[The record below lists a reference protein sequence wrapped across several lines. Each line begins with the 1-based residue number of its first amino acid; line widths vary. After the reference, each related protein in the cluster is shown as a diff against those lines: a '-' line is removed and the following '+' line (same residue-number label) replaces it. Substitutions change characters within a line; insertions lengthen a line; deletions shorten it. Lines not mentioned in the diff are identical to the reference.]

1 MSASQKPS
9 VSFRTLV
16 RRASSFA
23 APHRGAIAAVLTV
36 ALVGSALS
44 AAQPLLM
51 KRIIDAL
58 ATPARRKDLWGA
70 VIGLLVLE
78 ALRAVLS
85 GWTTVRSWTIKNAVD
100 YELRTRLVE
109 KLTVLPLEYHRRGT
123 VGGLMNLMN
132 QSVGGFNDAF
142 KEVAFTFLPTC
153 FYLVLSMIAMVKL
166 DWRLTLATVVF
177 LPLPVVIWA
186 RTAGVQT
193 QRERTLM
200 THWAKLYGRLN
211 EVLDSIQTVK
221 SFAMERSETLRF
233 LDGQR
238 AGKKIVQRGVK
249 DDAVTNA
256 AQNLLVLCARL
267 STVAVGAYLVTT
279 DRITLGT
286 LVAFLGYTSALF
298 VPVQSLTDLYKLV
311 RKGAVSTEAILE
323 ILDEPEMLTDGPDAK
338 PAPTLSGA
346 VEFRHVTFGYRP
358 DTPVLHHLSLCVDP
372 GEWVALVGPSGS
384 GKSTLTLLLQRLYE
398 PADGAV
404 LVDGHDLRSLT
415 AGSLRRQMGV
425 VPQDVRLFS
434 DTIRANI
441 AYGRPD
447 AADEDIEIAARA
459 ANAHD
464 FIMEL
469 PQGYDTVVG
478 ERGIGL
484 SGGQRQRIA
493 IARAFL
499 LDPPLLIFD
508 EATSALDTESERA
521 IQGALRRLSRGRTT
535 LVIAHRLSTVRDAN
549 RIVVLDQGRIVEVG
563 CHDELLARGG
573 TYATLVGAQTTLET
587 IEPNEPE
594 RSEPERP
601 FPKPRRVLTDAA

>member
-9 VSFRTLV
+9 LSFRTLV

-36 ALVGSALS
+36 ALIGSALS

-58 ATPARRKDLWGA
+58 ASPGQRHQLWGA
-70 VIGLLVLE
+70 VLGLLVLE
-78 ALRAVLS
+78 ALRALFT

-153 FYLVLSMIAMVKL
+153 FYLVLSMVAMVKL

-238 AGKKIVQRGVK
+238 AGKKIVQQGVK

-323 ILDEPEMLTDGPDAK
+323 ILDEPETLTDEPDAK
-338 PAPTLSGA
+338 PAPTLTGA

-415 AGSLRRQMGV
+415 AGSLRRQLGV

-464 FIMEL
+464 FIMAL

-478 ERGIGL
+478 ERGVGL

-573 TYATLVGAQTTLET
+573 TYATLVGAQTLEN
-587 IEPNEPE
+587 IEPSEPE

-601 FPKPRRVLTDAA
+601 FPGPRRVLTDAA